1 MSRMLNMVDALLSRS
16 RHFQQ
21 IGRHQEARN
30 LLVRLAEFRA
40 LPVHAVEEI
49 QTRLAEIALRGR
61 RFKAARRHLKVV
73 LRARP
78 DNARCHFLMGQALSG
93 GSMPNP
99 ARALAH
105 YRQALKL
112 ESDHATWRCA
122 YGLLLVELGQSEK
135 GLRQLRRSVESAPED
150 SAVLKQVVKGLR
162 LANRIEEARKL
173 VLLARFQNPHDARVL
188 AIWNDLAFHE
198 GRKQQELARRSAATK
213 RAKATPVII
222 RFARARSGESPAR
235 PTRRLHRQD
244 AAASLG
250 RPHGFLRVRRP
261 DQRNAQ

>member
-1 MSRMLNMVDALLSRS
+1 MSRMLNLVDALLSRS

-21 IGRHQEARN
+21 IGRQQEARN

-40 LPVHAVEEI
+40 LPVHAAEEV

-78 DNARCHFLMGQALSG
+78 DNARCHYLMGQALSS

-105 YRQALKL
+105 YRRALKL
-112 ESDHATWRCA
+112 EPDHATWQRA
-122 YGLLLVELGQSEK
+122 YGLLLVEMGQSAR
-135 GLRQLRRSVESAPED
+135 GLRQLRRAVEVAPED
-150 SAVLKQVVKGLR
+150 AAVLKQVVKGLR
-162 LANRIEEARKL
+162 LANRTEEARKL
-173 VLLARFQNPHDARVL
+173 VLVARFQNPHDARVL

-198 GRKQQELARRSAATK
+198 SRKQQELTRRTAETRPTEHA
-213 RAKATPVII
+213 PVIL
-222 RFARARSGESPAR
+222 RFTQAKSGAGAGR
-235 PTRRLHRQD
+235 PTRKLYRQD

-261 DQRNAQ
+261 DQRHAQ